1 MHPKRSLEW
10 QSCKPPGS
18 PPPPPALALDGLSAP
33 ALASLKAAWWTK
45 RLLTSY
51 AGTLYDATHLYDQ
64 SGNGKTITS
73 GAAVGTAPEGADT
86 ALVFD
91 ASVPNTF
98 IRSDALGLA
107 ADPALTLVLRFRDTA
122 GYSAPVTAEIF
133 CCGTAGNP
141 ELNLYYSRDNTDK
154 DTISLSDTSS
164 ALFQSWA
171 TAIGAHTLEG
181 WHNLTT
187 TKPGGTGFPG
197 SRLYVD
203 AAELPQISS
212 GAGSIALGADRLILG
227 DFDGGG
233 FPWGGNLAGMLV
245 FERELT
251 GADLALVQAL

>member
-73 GAAVGTAPEGADT
+73 GASVGTAAEGADT

-98 IRSDALGLA
+98 TRGDALGLA
-107 ADPALTLVLRFRDTA
+107 ADPALTVVWKMRLTA
-122 GYSAPVTAEIF
+122 DV
-133 CCGTAGNP
+133 GTFPTLLSMGTSGNS
-141 ELNLYYSRDNTDK
+141 EL
-154 DTISLSDTSS
+154 SLSYDAGPQLDVANFDGSS
-164 ALFQSWA
+164 FLDWP
-171 TAIGAHTLEG
+171 TLTGLGG
-181 WHNLTT
+181 WNTWVM
-187 TKPGGTGFPG
+187 TKPAGGGYANTW
-197 SRLYVD
+197 RLYRGVTNLG
-203 AAELPQISS
+203 APGGS
-212 GAGSIALGADRLILG
+212 GGALALGNTGLILG